1 MAIWNPLA
9 PAPHARRL
17 PEEQV
22 RRRYP
27 AYRWRV
33 MESTFIGYAV
43 FYLVRS
49 NNLSTVAKDV
59 QDALHYSKS
68 DIGSIL
74 AISAASYGIG
84 KFLLGSISDRS
95 NPRKFMALG
104 LLLTAAC
111 NLAFGWIA
119 NFQLHL
125 LLWALNGFFQGMGWP
140 PCGRSM
146 GHWFSE
152 RERGLTFSIWNTAHN
167 VGGGVAGMLAAW
179 AAIRFGGWQ
188 YAFVVPGVI
197 AAVGAVYLLIRLC
210 DTPQSVGLPPI
221 EEYNKDCAA
230 EVKPGDSPERELT
243 TRELF
248 IDHVLLNKY
257 VWLLAIA
264 NFFAYVSRYSMLDW
278 GPTYLREIKDATVTT
293 GGLAVLIT
301 EFSGIPPTIFF
312 GWISD
317 RAGGRRGMVAA
328 LCMLPILVAFVTMLR
343 TPRGML
349 WLDMLMLSAIG
360 FFVYPV
366 INLIVILGL
375 DLTSKKAIGTVAG
388 FIGMMGY
395 AGKTVESKAFGWIV
409 DHFTPIYGK
418 QAAWNMVITGIVGC
432 TFIAMVLL
440 ALTWKLRPCGRK
452 PEQMID
458 PRFDP
463 AIKEALAATLNP
475 KGDSK

>member
-1 MAIWNPLA
+1 MVIRNPLA
-9 PAPHARRL
+9 PAPHIKRL
-17 PEEQV
+17 PDDEV
-22 RRRYP
+22 KRRYP
-27 AYRWRV
+27 VYRWRV

-59 QDALHYSKS
+59 QNALHYTKS

-74 AISAASYGIG
+74 AISAATYGIG
-84 KFLLGSISDRS
+84 KFLMGSVSDRS

-111 NLAFGWIA
+111 NFAFGGMA
-119 NFQLHL
+119 SFHVHM

-179 AAIRFGGWQ
+179 SVIRFGGWQ
-188 YAFVVPGVI
+188 YAFYVPGVL
-197 AAVGAVYLLIRLC
+197 AAVGAIYLFFRLC

-221 EEYNKDCAA
+221 EEYNNDCPPR
-230 EVKPGDSPERELT
+230 VKPGDSPERELS

-248 IDHVLLNKY
+248 VDYVLLNKY

-278 GPTYLREIKDATVTT
+278 GPMYLREMKGADVAG
-293 GGLAVLIT
+293 GGLAVLVT
-301 EFSGIPPTIFF
+301 EFGGIPSTILL
-312 GWISD
+312 GWLSD
-317 RAGGRRGMVAA
+317 RLGGRRGMVAA
-328 LCMLPILVAFVTMLR
+328 LCMIPILGAFITMLL
-343 TPRGML
+343 TPPGML
-349 WLDMLMLSAIG
+349 WLDVTMLGAVG
-360 FFVYPV
+360 FFIYPV
-366 INLIVILGL
+366 INLIVILAL

-388 FIGMMGY
+388 FIGLFGY
-395 AGKTVESKAFGWIV
+395 IGKMAEAKGLGWLL

-418 QAAWNMVITGIVGC
+418 QGAWNVVIAGIVAC
-432 TFIAMVLL
+432 TFVAMALL
-440 ALTWKLRPCGRK
+440 MLTWGLKPCSRE
-452 PEQMID
+452 PE
-458 PRFDP
+458 P
-463 AIKEALAATLNP
+463 AGEDSLLQDAETAANRT
-475 KGDSK
+475 G

>member
-1 MAIWNPLA
+1 MAIRNPLG
-9 PAPHARRL
+9 PAPHAKRL
-17 PEEQV
+17 PDDEV
-22 RRRYP
+22 KRRYP
-27 AYRWRV
+27 IYRWRV

-49 NNLSTVAKDV
+49 NNLSVVAKDV
-59 QDALHYSKS
+59 QNALHYSKS

-74 AISAASYGIG
+74 AISAAAYGIG
-84 KFLLGSISDRS
+84 KFLMGSISDRS

-104 LLLTAAC
+104 LLLTALC
-111 NLAFGWIA
+111 NFAFGWTRV
-119 NFQLHL
+119 FQVHL

-179 AAIRFGGWQ
+179 AVIQFGGWQ
-188 YAFVVPGVI
+188 YAFIVPGVV
-197 AAVGAVYLLIRLC
+197 ALAGSVYLFIRLV

-221 EEYNKDCAA
+221 EEHKNDFTAQL
-230 EVKPGDSPERELT
+230 KPGDDPERELS

-248 IDHVLLNKY
+248 VEHVLLNKY
-257 VWLLAIA
+257 VWLLAMA

-278 GPTYLREIKDATVTT
+278 GPMYLREMKGATIAG
-293 GGLAVLIT
+293 GGLAVMIT
-301 EFSGIPPTIFF
+301 EFAGIPPTIFF

-328 LCMLPILVAFVTMLR
+328 LCMVPILAAFVTMLR
-343 TPRGML
+343 TPSGML
-349 WLDMLMLSAIG
+349 WLDMLMLGAVG
-360 FFVYPV
+360 FFIYPV

-395 AGKTVESKAFGWIV
+395 AGKTAESKGFGWML

-418 QAAWNMVITGIVGC
+418 RAAWDIVIACIVGC
-432 TFIAMVLL
+432 TFLAIVLL
-440 ALTWKLRPCGRK
+440 ALTWRLKPRRAK
-452 PEQMID
+452 PEPRGDGSFEDTEPAMGQM
-458 PRFDP
+458 
-463 AIKEALAATLNP
+463 T
-475 KGDSK
+475 